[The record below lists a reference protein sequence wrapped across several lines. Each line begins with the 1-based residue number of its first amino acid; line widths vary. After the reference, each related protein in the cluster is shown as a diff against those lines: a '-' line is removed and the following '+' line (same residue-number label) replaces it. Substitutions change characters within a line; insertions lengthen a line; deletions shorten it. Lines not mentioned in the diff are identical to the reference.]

1 MYNVG
6 RFINGI
12 MLNPLEYLED
22 EQGELMVFKTIEE
35 VEELLGYSQ
44 EDLEEQGI
52 YIIEVTYDLQDT

>member
-12 MLNPLEYLED
+12 VLNPLEYLED
-22 EQGELMVFKTIEE
+22 EQGEIMVFKTIEE

>member
-12 MLNPLEYLED
+12 VLNPLEYLED
-22 EQGELMVFKTIEE
+22 EQGEIMVFKTIEE

-52 YIIEVTYDLQDT
+52 YVIEVTYDLQDT

>member
-12 MLNPLEYLED
+12 VLNPLEYLED